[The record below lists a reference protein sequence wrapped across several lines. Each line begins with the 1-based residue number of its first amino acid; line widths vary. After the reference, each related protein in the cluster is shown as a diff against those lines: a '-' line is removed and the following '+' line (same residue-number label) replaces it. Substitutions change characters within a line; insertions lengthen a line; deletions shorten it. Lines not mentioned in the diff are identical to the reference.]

1 LGVASDL
8 PDALPP
14 DLSKISLQPVGYTD
28 IIRPVGYNDK
38 ASWLLFSECIGGA
51 EMAESAWM
59 GGRLREL
66 REQKG
71 LTQTQLAE
79 LVGVKR
85 DAVARW
91 EADVREPGWSNV
103 VALASALGV
112 DCTAFLQEPAPRPET
127 GRGRPRKAEEPPTP
141 KRPRGRPRKE
151 K

>member
-1 LGVASDL
+1 
-8 PDALPP
+8 
-14 DLSKISLQPVGYTD
+14 
-28 IIRPVGYNDK
+28 
-38 ASWLLFSECIGGA
+38 
-51 EMAESAWM
+51 MAEPAWM

-103 VALASALGV
+103 VALAQALGV
-112 DCTAFLQEPAPRPET
+112 DCTAFLQAPAERPET
-127 GRGRPRKAEEPPTP
+127 GRGRPAKRAEPEGTPAP

>member
-1 LGVASDL
+1 
-8 PDALPP
+8 
-14 DLSKISLQPVGYTD
+14 
-28 IIRPVGYNDK
+28 
-38 ASWLLFSECIGGA
+38 
-51 EMAESAWM
+51 M

-71 LTQTQLAE
+71 LTQGQLAE

-103 VALASALGV
+103 VALANALGV
-112 DCTAFLQEPAPRPET
+112 DCTAFLQAPAEQREPRKGRPPKPAPEPESEPA
-127 GRGRPRKAEEPPTP
+127 P

-151 K
+151 R